1 MNNAEGFTKF
11 TPSVLAI
18 IFYTASFYVFNLS
31 LKALDISIAYAVWS
45 AVVMAALAVIG
56 MTALGEAVS
65 GMKIFGIV
73 SIIGGT
79 VALSLAD
86 AASS

>member
-1 MNNAEGFTKF
+1 MNNAEGFSKLA
-11 TPSVLAI
+11 PSILAI
-18 IFYTASFYVFNLS
+18 GFYAASFYAFNLS

-73 SIIGGT
+73 AIIGGT

-86 AASS
+86 AASA